1 MQKIN
6 IINKGLRKRIMIT
19 KQQYIEILTT
29 AEKYIKPMETDNIVV
44 SQDYKRGF
52 MTVIAI
58 VKSLTE
64 I

>member
-1 MQKIN
+1 
-6 IINKGLRKRIMIT
+6 MIT
-19 KQQYIEILTT
+19 KQQYREILNVS
-29 AEKYIKPMETDNIVV
+29 EKYIKPIENNIVL

-52 MTVIAI
+52 LTAIAI